1 MKGPRNVR
9 RRVACDIVE
18 IERQTSTILRGYVRR
33 ISTEYVEVV
42 LVTAPTT
49 EKDFA
54 RLMSPF
60 ILRWPQVDIENIR
73 FEQSNVVDAHFL
85 DSARFQV
92 LQGNGE
98 PEGYSN
104 FFEET
109 DAFSVVSSLR

>member
-1 MKGPRNVR
+1 V

-18 IERQTSTILRGYVRR
+18 IERQQTSTILRGYVCRT
-33 ISTEYVEVV
+33 SSEYEVV

-54 RLMSPF
+54 RLMPPF
-60 ILRWPQVDIENIR
+60 ILRWPQVDIENIQ
-73 FEQSNVVDAHFL
+73 FEQSNVVHAHFL

-92 LQGNGE
+92 LQANGE

>member
-1 MKGPRNVR
+1 
-9 RRVACDIVE
+9 
-18 IERQTSTILRGYVRR
+18 
-33 ISTEYVEVV
+33 
-42 LVTAPTT
+42 
-49 EKDFA
+49 
-54 RLMSPF
+54 MSPF

-109 DAFSVVSSLR
+109 DAFSVVSSQSTIEKECTTSSFLTTQT